1 LIGTLFDT
9 DKAKGGKGMFSFIAR
24 NAVQKI
30 VTLFFVSVVSF
41 LIIHLAP
48 GSPSQV
54 DPMNPKFTPEMV
66 ERFRAEF
73 NLDKPLYLQYLFF
86 YKDLFTGATV
96 SWKDNV
102 PVLKKI
108 WQRFL
113 NSLPLFIV
121 GTILTWTLS
130 FPVGIRSALARGGIY
145 DRTATFLAYF
155 LISIPGFFFAYILI
169 IFVVTRMHVPVIGM
183 ETFGIGSAS
192 LLTTIMDRIW
202 HLLIP
207 SVLGATGGI
216 AVLSRYVRSQMLE
229 VEGQDYVRT
238 ARAKGLPADQVHYKH
253 ALRNAL
259 LPFVTMFGLILP
271 GLIGGSVIIESIFS
285 WPGMGRMAYEAILAR
300 DYPVILTVNFISA
313 VLVLAGTFLSDV
325 LYMVVD
331 PRIRL

>member
-1 LIGTLFDT
+1 MMAFLGRSLI
-9 DKAKGGKGMFSFIAR
+9 
-24 NAVQKI
+24 QKLI
-30 VTLFFVSVVSF
+30 TLFFVSVVSF

-48 GSPSQV
+48 GEPSQI
-54 DPMNPKFTPEMV
+54 DPLNPKFTPEIV
-66 ERFRAEF
+66 ERMRQEF
-73 NLDKPLYLQYLFF
+73 HLDKPLYTQYLLF
-86 YKDLFTGATV
+86 YRDLFSGEIV
-96 SWKDNV
+96 SWRDNV
-102 PVLKKI
+102 PVLEKI
-108 WQRFL
+108 WERFL

-121 GTILTWTLS
+121 GTLLTWTFS
-130 FPVGIRSALARGGIY
+130 FPVGIRSAIRRDGFFDKSTTL
-145 DRTATFLAYF
+145 FAYV

-169 IFVVTRMHVPVIGM
+169 IAVVTQLHVPVIGM
-183 ETFGIGSAS
+183 YSFGVETAAPMVRA
-192 LLTTIMDRIW
+192 MDRIW
-202 HLLIP
+202 HLVLP

-229 VEGQDYVRT
+229 IIGQDYVRT
-238 ARAKGLPADQVHYKH
+238 ARAKGLDEDTIYYRH

-300 DYPVILTVNFISA
+300 DYPVILTLNFITA
-313 VLVLAGTFLSDV
+313 VLVLVGTLISDI

>member
-1 LIGTLFDT
+1 MI
-9 DKAKGGKGMFSFIAR
+9 AFISR
-24 NAVQKI
+24 SLVQKTI
-30 VTLFFVSVVSF
+30 TLVFVSVVSF

-48 GSPSQV
+48 GEPSQV
-54 DPMNPKFTPEMV
+54 DPLNPKFTPEML
-66 ERFRAEF
+66 ERFRTEF
-73 NLDKPLYLQYLFF
+73 HLDQPLHVQYLLF
-86 YKDLFTGATV
+86 YRDLLTGKTT
-96 SWKDNV
+96 SWKDNR
-102 PVLKKI
+102 PVLEKI
-108 WQRFL
+108 WERFL

-121 GTILTWTLS
+121 GTILTWTIS
-130 FPVGIRSALARGGIY
+130 FPVGIRSAILRGGMY
-145 DRTATFLAYF
+145 DRSATFLSYL

-169 IFVVTRMHVPVIGM
+169 IFVVTQFQVPVIGM
-183 ETFGIGSAS
+183 QTFGIGDASAWRVM
-192 LLTTIMDRIW
+192 MDRLW
-202 HLLIP
+202 HLLLP
-207 SVLGATGGI
+207 SILGATGGV

-238 ARAKGLPADQVHYKH
+238 AKAKGLPPEQVHYKH

-300 DYPVILTVNFISA
+300 DYPVILTVNFVSA
-313 VLVLAGTFLSDV
+313 VLVLAGTFVSDL

>member
-1 LIGTLFDT
+1 ML
-9 DKAKGGKGMFSFIAR
+9 SFIGR
-24 NAVQKI
+24 SFIQKI

-48 GSPSQV
+48 GEPSQV

-66 ERFRAEF
+66 ERFRQEF
-73 NLDKPLYLQYLFF
+73 HLDKPLHVQYLLF
-86 YKDLFTGATV
+86 YRDLFTGKTV
-96 SWKDNV
+96 SWKDNRSA
-102 PVLKKI
+102 LEKI
-108 WQRFL
+108 MERFL

-121 GTILTWTLS
+121 GTLLTWTLS
-130 FPVGIRSALARGGIY
+130 FPIGIRSAIRRGGIY
-145 DRTATFLAYF
+145 DRSATFFAYL

-169 IFVVTRMHVPVIGM
+169 ILVVTQFQVPVIGM
-183 ETFGIGSAS
+183 ETFGLGAAS
-192 LLTTIMDRIW
+192 WLPRFMDRIW

-238 ARAKGLPADQVHYKH
+238 AKAKGLPPEQVHYKH

-313 VLVLAGTFLSDV
+313 VLVLIGTFISDI
-325 LYMVVD
+325 LYLVVD

>member
-1 LIGTLFDT
+1 
-9 DKAKGGKGMFSFIAR
+9 MVSFIGR
-24 NAVQKI
+24 SIIQKA
-30 VTLFFVSVVSF
+30 VTLFFVSVISF

-48 GSPSQV
+48 GEPSQV
-54 DPMNPKFTPEMV
+54 DPMNPKFTPEIV
-66 ERFRAEF
+66 ERFQKAF
-73 NLDKPLYLQYLFF
+73 HLDEPLYVQYVYF
-86 YKDLFTGATV
+86 YRDLFTGKTV
-96 SWKDNV
+96 SWKDNQS
-102 PVLKKI
+102 VLFKI
-108 WQRFL
+108 WERFL
-113 NSLPLFIV
+113 NSLPLFVV
-121 GTILTWTLS
+121 GTIITWTLS
-130 FPVGIRSALARGGIY
+130 FPVGIRAAIFRGGFY
-145 DRTATFLAYF
+145 DRSTTFVSYL
-155 LISIPGFFFAYILI
+155 LISIPGFFFAYVLI
-169 IFVVTRMHVPVIGM
+169 IVVVNTFQVPVIGM
-183 ETFGIGSAS
+183 ETFGLGDAS
-192 LLTTIMDRIW
+192 GIHYFMDRVW

-216 AVLSRYVRSQMLE
+216 AVLSRYVRGQMLE

-238 ARAKGLPADQVHYKH
+238 AKAKGLPPDQVHYKH

-313 VLVLAGTFLSDV
+313 LLVLAGTLVSDL

>member
-1 LIGTLFDT
+1 ML
-9 DKAKGGKGMFSFIAR
+9 SFIGR
-24 NAVQKI
+24 SVVQKV

-48 GSPSQV
+48 GEPSQV
-54 DPMNPKFTPEMV
+54 DPLNPKFTPEIV

-73 NLDKPLYLQYLFF
+73 HLDKPLHIQYL
-86 YKDLFTGATV
+86 YYYRDLFTGKTV
-96 SWKDNV
+96 SWKDKV
-102 PVLKKI
+102 SVLTKI
-108 WQRFL
+108 WERFL

-121 GTILTWTLS
+121 GTIITWTLS
-130 FPVGIRSALARGGIY
+130 FPVGIRAAIARGGVY
-145 DRTATFLAYF
+145 DRVTTFLAYL

-169 IFVVTRMHVPVIGM
+169 ILVVTRLHVPVIGM
-183 ETFGIGSAS
+183 ETFGMTDAS
-192 LLTTIMDRIW
+192 LFRIFMDRVW

-207 SVLGATGGI
+207 SVLTATGGI
-216 AVLSRYVRSQMLE
+216 ALLSRYVRSQMLE

-238 ARAKGLPADQVHYKH
+238 ARAKGLPPEDVHYKH

-300 DYPVILTVNFISA
+300 DYPVILTVNFVSA
-313 VLVLAGTFLSDV
+313 VLVLAGTFVSDL